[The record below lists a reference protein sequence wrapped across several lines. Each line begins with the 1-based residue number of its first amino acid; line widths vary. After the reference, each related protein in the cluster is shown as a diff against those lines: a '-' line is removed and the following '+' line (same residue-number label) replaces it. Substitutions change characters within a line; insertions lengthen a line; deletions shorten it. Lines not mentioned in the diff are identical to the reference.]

1 MDTKEIVRPAEQDAA
16 QFGKVHP
23 VSSIAGLDMVR
34 SSGTYEVVLADPPW
48 GYYGQQDKWGAA
60 AKYYPT
66 MADEELLAFNIR
78 ERFMTDRS
86 ILFMWATGP
95 RLDFALRCID
105 AWHLSYR
112 GLAFVWV
119 KTRADGAPV
128 GAQGVRPSI
137 VKPTAELVLAASPVM
152 KGRPLKLHD
161 ESIRQ
166 IVMARKSEHSRKPD
180 DVHDS
185 IERMYPGARKIEL
198 FARRARPGWTA
209 WGNEAP
215 VAANDNETT

>member
-1 MDTKEIVRPAEQDAA
+1 MDTRNFVRLAKQDAPQVGEVPA
-16 QFGKVHP
+16 VAAANIEGN
-23 VSSIAGLDMVR
+23 
-34 SSGTYEVVLADPPW
+34 SGAYDVVLADPPW
-48 GYYGQQDKWGAA
+48 SYYGSQVKEGAA
-60 AKYYPT
+60 ARHYPT
-66 MADEELLAFNIR
+66 MSDDELLGFNIR

-128 GAQGVRPSI
+128 AAQGVRPSI
-137 VKPTAELVLAASPVM
+137 VKPTAELVLAASPV
-152 KGRPLKLHD
+152 KRGRPLKLHD
-161 ESIRQ
+161 ESIRNV
-166 IVMARKSEHSRKPD
+166 VMARKMEHSRKPD
-180 DVHDS
+180 DVHSS
-185 IERMYPGARKIEL
+185 IERMYPTASKVEL

-215 VAANDNETT
+215 VAANDNEAT